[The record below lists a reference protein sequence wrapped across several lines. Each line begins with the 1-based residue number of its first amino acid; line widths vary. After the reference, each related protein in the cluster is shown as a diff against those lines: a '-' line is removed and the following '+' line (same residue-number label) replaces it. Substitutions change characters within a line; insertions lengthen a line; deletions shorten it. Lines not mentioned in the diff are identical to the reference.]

1 VRERRRD
8 AKGARSAE
16 RLPAAELRRERPA
29 DTFGRVAGRRVRR
42 RGLGERESRRVS
54 FDAAFEP
61 ENRRARPLT
70 LSSSDQFRLATSSAN
85 SVFESE
91 LIAPYVGTA
100 DIIWLADLYEFY
112 TGNALNILYR

>member
-1 VRERRRD
+1 MPR
-8 AKGARSAE
+8 GHARSAE

-29 DTFGRVAGRRVRR
+29 DNFGRVAGRRFRH

-70 LSSSDQFRLATSSAN
+70 LTRSSSDQFRLATRSATSMWP
-85 SVFESE
+85 SV
-91 LIAPYVGTA
+91 V
-100 DIIWLADLYEFY
+100 
-112 TGNALNILYR
+112 